1 MGDTL
6 ESLIEGWDGLGVVT
20 SRHRETGSWIFIAL
34 HNDTLGR
41 PSGGCRLKSYPSPAD
56 GLRDAMR
63 LAEGMTYKWAAMG
76 LGYGGGKSV
85 LVVPGPLAGEPRRS
99 LFTRL
104 GQVMNALN
112 GAYGVGVD
120 MGTTPQDMEF
130 LATVTPHV
138 AGPRVVGPPPDPGPF
153 TATGV
158 YEGIRAAVAHRD
170 GSPDLKGKSV
180 LIQGVG
186 DVGHPLA
193 RLLRDSGA
201 RVIASDIDRARASAV
216 AEECGGTTV
225 APGEVYDT
233 ECDVYA
239 PSAIGAT
246 VNERTIGRLRCRV
259 IAGSANNQ
267 LEKPDD
273 ADRVRERG
281 ILYAPDY
288 VINGGGAMAF
298 GLMEQGILDMDEL
311 TARVR
316 SIGGTL
322 AGIFREADAR
332 GISPVDAAHR
342 RALGVLARGGS
353 ANSGRPGAS
362 RGHFDND
369 RRRGHE
375 DHA

>member
-34 HNDTLGR
+34 HDNTLGR

-85 LVVPGPLAGEPRRS
+85 LVVPGPLAGDPRRS
-99 LFTRL
+99 LFAHL

-120 MGTTPQDMEF
+120 MGTTPRDMAF
-130 LATVTPHV
+130 LATITPYV
-138 AGPRVVGPPPDPGPF
+138 AGPREGGPPPDPGPF
-153 TATGV
+153 TAVGV
-158 YEGIRAAVAHRD
+158 HEGIRAAIAHRD
-170 GSPDLKGKSV
+170 GSPDLAGKSV

-201 RVIASDIDRARASAV
+201 KVIASDIDPARAAAI

-246 VNERTIGRLRCRV
+246 LNKRTIPRLRCRV

-281 ILYAPDY
+281 ILYAPDF

-298 GLMEQGILDMDEL
+298 GLMERGILDVDEL
-311 TARVR
+311 TSRVR
-316 SIGGTL
+316 SIGGSLTE
-322 AGIFREADAR
+322 IFQEADAR
-332 GISPVDAAHR
+332 GVSPVEAAHR
-342 RALGVLARGGS
+342 RALGFLERGDTGRLGP
-353 ANSGRPGAS
+353 AGPALSGGRAVAP
-362 RGHFDND
+362 
-369 RRRGHE
+369 
-375 DHA
+375 